1 MTILIITEKPSMAR
15 KYREALKGVP
25 DLRVANSFGHI
36 ESLAD
41 INHYL
46 ADRLGDNNTWRGSI
60 PHLPFVPEKF
70 VHVIRE
76 EEAFAEIAKHLAQAD
91 EVVLACDP
99 DREGELIQRNI
110 VEIAADRGLMK
121 GQKLTRVWLHSE
133 TASEIKKAFAERRP
147 HSDYEGYYQAARTR
161 EAVDWTV
168 GLQLTRLYS
177 VKYGR
182 PGHLISV
189 GRVQSWLLA
198 EIVKRWREHTEHTP
212 QTFWTYTFK
221 TADGVVFN
229 LVDEEKKIRKFFA
242 ATSTGSGQADVED
255 QKKVAALAGKVLT
268 ITAVDKKP
276 FSEFAPSLYDLK
288 QLQKDAAN
296 KYKFSPDDTLKLAQ
310 ALYETH
316 ELISYP
322 RTDCNVLS
330 PEEAKELEKA
340 VALVERFA
348 DHRQLAATVRAANPG
363 LTLAKK
369 YIGELQGHYAIIPV
383 LSYDRPGLP
392 TLSDDERKVFDLIV
406 KRFMAALLPPA
417 KGDATEMLGT
427 VDVFPFLARFR
438 NYTDLGF
445 KAALGKELVAD
456 EGAEEEEEKPLQVSY
471 APGQTVA
478 GKPGEKK
485 DETKPPPLYT
495 DAAILSLM
503 EKAHLLVAD
512 KALRE
517 ALKEASGIGTAATRA
532 GFIPTLIAREYI
544 KKEKQV
550 YVPTPLGIELE
561 PLLPDELKV
570 PDYSAR
576 LEHSLWNMV
585 KGKGSIGF
593 DRFMTESLEFLRRV
607 FGTIQGSAARLNQL
621 DAADALGPCPK
632 CGKGFVLEREK
643 CYSCTDRNG
652 CGFVLWKVYSNAKLT
667 KTELKNIL
675 KNGETKK
682 ALKMKSKEGREF
694 EARIRLNRESWR
706 ADYIFDEK
714 PADAVRPDTAP
725 SAPPQ
730 RPLSEKQLAVI
741 SRAAP
746 DEVKKAVAAGDTA
759 AGRKFL
765 DEYFAKKG

>member
-46 ADRLGDNNTWRGSI
+46 ADRLGENNTWRGSI
-60 PHLPFVPEKF
+60 PHLPFVPQKF

-76 EEAFAEIAKHLAQAD
+76 EEAFAEIAKHLPQAD

-110 VEIAADRGLMK
+110 VEIAADRGLLNAGK
-121 GQKLTRVWLHSE
+121 ITRVWLHSE
-133 TASEIKKAFAERRP
+133 TASEIKKAFAERKP
-147 HSDYEGYYQAARTR
+147 HTVYEGYYQAARTR

-198 EIVKRWREHTEHTP
+198 EIVKRWREHTDHTP
-212 QTFWTYTFK
+212 QSYWTYTFK

-242 ATSTGSGQADVED
+242 ADAED
-255 QKKVAALAGKVLT
+255 QKNVAALAGKPLT

-330 PEEAKELEKA
+330 PEEAKELGKA
-340 VALVERFA
+340 VALVERFPEYRSLTTA
-348 DHRQLAATVRAANPG
+348 VRTANPD

-392 TLSDDERKVFDLIV
+392 SLSEDERKLFDLIV
-406 KRFMAALLPPA
+406 KRFLATLLPPA
-417 KGDATEMLGT
+417 KGDTTEMLGAI
-427 VDVFPFLARFR
+427 DNIPFLARFR

-456 EGAEEEEEKPLQVSY
+456 DDAEEEEKPLQVSY
-471 APGQTVA
+471 EKGQTVS
-478 GKPGEKK
+478 GKLGEKK

-517 ALKEASGIGTAATRA
+517 ALKDANGVGTAATRA

-550 YVPTPLGIELE
+550 YVPTPLGLELE

-576 LEHSLWNMV
+576 LEYHLWNTV
-585 KGKGSIGF
+585 KGKGSVGF
-593 DRFMTESLEFLRRV
+593 DQFMTESLDFLRRV
-607 FGTIQGSAARLNQL
+607 FDKIQGSVARLNQL
-621 DAADALGPCPK
+621 DAADALGACPK

-643 CYSCTDRNG
+643 CYSCTDRQG
-652 CGFVLWKVYSNAKLT
+652 CGFVVWKSYSEGKVT
-667 KTELKNIL
+667 KTELKNLL

-682 ALKMKSKEGREF
+682 PLKMKNKEGKPF
-694 EARIRLNRESWR
+694 EARLRLNRDSWR
-706 ADYIFDEK
+706 MDYIFETPPGSAESSAMASP
-714 PADAVRPDTAP
+714 PASV
-725 SAPPQ
+725 SKG
-730 RPLSEKQLAVI
+730 RPLSEKQMAVI
-741 SRAAP
+741 KRAAP
-746 DEVKKAVAAGDTA
+746 DAVQQAVAAGDTA
-759 AGRKFL
+759 VGWKFL
-765 DEYFAKKG
+765 DEYFGKGR